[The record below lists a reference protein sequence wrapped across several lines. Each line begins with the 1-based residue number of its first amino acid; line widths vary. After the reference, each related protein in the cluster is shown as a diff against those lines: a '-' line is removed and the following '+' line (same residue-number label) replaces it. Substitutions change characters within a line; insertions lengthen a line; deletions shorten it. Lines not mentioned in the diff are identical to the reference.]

1 VPAASIFRVQEIK
14 ILKMVAES
22 VEHIVHNMSWEWFQ
36 LNSKDLEVHVCCP
49 GHKEKKVQKIGIHN
63 INPSSTACTQ

>member
-22 VEHIVHNMSWEWFQ
+22 VEHIVHNM
-36 LNSKDLEVHVCCP
+36 
-49 GHKEKKVQKIGIHN
+49 
-63 INPSSTACTQ
+63 